1 MTTPMLFQLGS
12 MGLLVALLAFCVVWV
27 SSDTNKYR
35 KLVWVTLFLT
45 FDLIM
50 FGAFTRLTDS
60 GLGCPDWPGCYGHAN
75 PLQAHAHIS
84 AAQEAMP
91 DGPVTVM
98 KAWIEMTHRYFAMGV
113 GVLIIALMVIAWMRW
128 FKGISND
135 PVVSSATPSSAT
147 PSFPRTRESN
157 LRSNLDPRVR
167 GDDGGTSDRIEATQ
181 HPAQRQ
187 AEFSP
192 WFPTLLFLFV
202 CLQGAFGAWTVTQK
216 LQPVIVTTHLLL
228 GLTLLAMLTWLGA
241 RQSAHAPVAA
251 SAAALVKPALIGML
265 LLVLQIALGGWV
277 STNYAALACTD
288 FPTCHGAL
296 VPHMDFANGFTLW
309 RHLGMT
315 ADGEFLS
322 FQALTAIHWT
332 HRSFAFVVITF
343 IVWLACIALRTQG
356 LQKTGRWLLIIVG
369 LQLITGLSTIFLN
382 WPLAIAVAHNGGA
395 ALLLLLL
402 VMLNYKARLALRAS
416 PVLGAPS
423 HPTADRLNPQP

>member
-1 MTTPMLFQLGS
+1 MTTPMLIQLGS

-60 GLGCPDWPGCYGHAN
+60 GLGCPDWPGCYGHSN
-75 PLQAHAHIS
+75 PLQAHEHIS

-91 DGPVTVM
+91 TGPVTVM

-113 GVLIIALMVIAWMRW
+113 GVLIIALMAIAWMRW
-128 FKGISND
+128 FKARKSTVPQD
-135 PVVSSATPSSAT
+135 SK
-147 PSFPRTRESN
+147 
-157 LRSNLDPRVR
+157 
-167 GDDGGTSDRIEATQ
+167 
-181 HPAQRQ
+181 
-187 AEFSP
+187 FSP
-192 WFPTLLFLFV
+192 WFPTWLFLFV

-241 RQSAHAPVAA
+241 RQSGHAPVAA
-251 SAAALVKPALIGML
+251 GAAGLVKPALAGLL

-296 VPHMDFANGFTLW
+296 LPQMDFANGFTLW

-332 HRSFAFVVITF
+332 HRSFAFVVIAF
-343 IVWLACIALRTQG
+343 VVWLACKALRTEG
-356 LQKTGRWLLIIVG
+356 LQKTGRWLLIVVG
-369 LQLITGLSTIFLN
+369 LQLLTGLSTIFLN

-402 VMLNYKARLALRAS
+402 VMLNYKTRLAPGVS
-416 PVLGAPS
+416 PVFGAPS
-423 HPTADRLNPQP
+423 HPVIADRLNPHP

>member
-60 GLGCPDWPGCYGHAN
+60 GLGCPDWPGCYGHSN
-75 PLQAHAHIS
+75 PLQAHVHIS

-128 FKGISND
+128 LRWPKAGN
-135 PVVSSATPSSAT
+135 SASGQKNGQ
-147 PSFPRTRESN
+147 ESK
-157 LRSNLDPRVR
+157 
-167 GDDGGTSDRIEATQ
+167 
-181 HPAQRQ
+181 
-187 AEFSP
+187 FSP
-192 WFPTLLFLFV
+192 WFPTVLFLFV

-228 GLTLLAMLTWLGA
+228 GLTLLALLTWLGA

-251 SAAALVKPALIGML
+251 SATSLVKPALIGML

-332 HRSFAFVVITF
+332 HRSFAFVVIAF
-343 IVWLACIALRTQG
+343 IVWLACRALRTRG
-356 LQKTGRWLLIIVG
+356 LEKTGRWLLIIVG

-382 WPLAIAVAHNGGA
+382 WPLSIAVAHNGGA

-402 VMLNYKARLALRAS
+402 VMLNYKARLALRVS
-416 PVLGAPS
+416 SVLGAPS

>member
-1 MTTPMLFQLGS
+1 MLVQLGS

-60 GLGCPDWPGCYGHAN
+60 GLGCPDWPGCYGHSN

-128 FKGISND
+128 FRARN
-135 PVVSSATPSSAT
+135 SAAGHEDKQASKQ
-147 PSFPRTRESN
+147 ESK
-157 LRSNLDPRVR
+157 
-167 GDDGGTSDRIEATQ
+167 
-181 HPAQRQ
+181 
-187 AEFSP
+187 FSP
-192 WFPTLLFLFV
+192 WFPTVLFLFV

-241 RQSAHAPVAA
+241 RQSPHAPVAA
-251 SAAALVKPALIGML
+251 SAAGLVKPALFGLL

-288 FPTCHGAL
+288 FPSCHGAL
-296 VPHMDFANGFTLW
+296 VPQMDFANGFTLW

-332 HRSFAFVVITF
+332 HRSFAFIVIAF
-343 IVWLACIALRTQG
+343 IVWLASKALRTPG

-369 LQLITGLSTIFLN
+369 LQLVTGLSTIFLN

-402 VMLNYKARLALRAS
+402 VMLNYKARLALRVS

>member
-60 GLGCPDWPGCYGHAN
+60 GLGCPDWPGCYGHSN

-113 GVLIIALMVIAWMRW
+113 GVLIISLMVIAWMRW
-128 FKGISND
+128 LKAGK
-135 PVVSSATPSSAT
+135 SAAGQKS
-147 PSFPRTRESN
+147 RQESK
-157 LRSNLDPRVR
+157 
-167 GDDGGTSDRIEATQ
+167 I
-181 HPAQRQ
+181 
-187 AEFSP
+187 SP
-192 WFPTLLFLFV
+192 WFPTALFFFV

-251 SAAALVKPALIGML
+251 SAATLVKPALIGMA

-332 HRSFAFVVITF
+332 HRSFAFVVIAF
-343 IVWLACIALRTQG
+343 IVWLACKALRTQG
-356 LQKTGRWLLIIVG
+356 LEKTGRWLLIIVG

-382 WPLAIAVAHNGGA
+382 WPLSIAVAHNGGA

-402 VMLNYKARLALRAS
+402 VMLNYKARLALGVS
-416 PVLGAPS
+416 SVLGAPS
-423 HPTADRLNPQP
+423 HPTVDRLNPQP